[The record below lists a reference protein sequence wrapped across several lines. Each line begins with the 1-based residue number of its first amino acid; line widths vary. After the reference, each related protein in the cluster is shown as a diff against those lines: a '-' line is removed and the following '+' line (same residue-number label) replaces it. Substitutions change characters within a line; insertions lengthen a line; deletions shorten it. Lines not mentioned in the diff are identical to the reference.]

1 MLVVSYI
8 SFLIQTV
15 LAGYPAGR
23 FQAFLSQ
30 KVCMKGLYR
39 HGISADSG
47 SGKKDQDVLK
57 KDSSLW
63 LDVWKCA
70 FFC

>member
-1 MLVVSYI
+1 
-8 SFLIQTV
+8 
-15 LAGYPAGR
+15 
-23 FQAFLSQ
+23 
-30 KVCMKGLYR
+30 MKGLYR

-70 FFC
+70 FFVDLVGLFLLESLFGF